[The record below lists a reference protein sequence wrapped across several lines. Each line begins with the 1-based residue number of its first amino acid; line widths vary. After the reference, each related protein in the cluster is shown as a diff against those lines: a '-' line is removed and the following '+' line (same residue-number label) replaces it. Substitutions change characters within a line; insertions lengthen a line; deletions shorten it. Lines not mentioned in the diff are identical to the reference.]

1 METCLQSSAQGTFNY
16 MAPEQFEEDIS
27 LTPKADVWAFACTFI
42 HMVTGEAPMGRLI
55 MGQIVHRVS
64 RTCMMHKACINLM
77 IYPRV
82 CNIMIEMQ
90 LNYWQHICAPL

>member
-1 METCLQSSAQGTFNY
+1 
-16 MAPEQFEEDIS
+16 MAPEQFGES
-27 LTPKADVWAFACTFI
+27 VTLTPQADMWAFACTFI
-42 HMVTGEAPMGRLI
+42 QMVTGEAPMGRLI

-82 CNIMIEMQ
+82 RNIMIEMK
-90 LNYWQHICAPL
+90 LNYRQYICAPL